1 MKPTTR
7 LILIVV
13 ILSFV
18 MTLAIVGIAIGLG
31 WQLTLQMIKDAL
43 DREQVKVLD
52 AVVAFAVNL
61 LQSKVVWLPVLYKME
76 PLHKIVVVKTL

>member
-76 PLHKIVVVKTL
+76 PLHKIL